1 MAPTLGDADPWGAEG
16 SGRVMRSMTP
26 VHSLWDLTGF
36 AAMDKES
43 TCQSVPIL
51 VVLPGQERLVAAGL
65 LADLRCILL
74 FVKHHTLLFVK
85 LHILLSVK
93 LHTLL
98 FVKIYSLLFV
108 EQCTRHKQLTSQ
120 TSMLKAGQ
128 HMIRSNT

>member
-43 TCQSVPIL
+43 TCQRVPIL
-51 VVLPGQERLVAAGL
+51 VALPGQERVVEAGL

-74 FVKHHTLLFVK
+74 SVELHT
-85 LHILLSVK
+85 LLSVK

-98 FVKIYSLLFV
+98 FVKLYTLLFV
-108 EQCTRHKQLTSQ
+108 EHSTCHKQLTSQ
-120 TSMLKAGQ
+120 RSMLKAGQ